1 MKRFLKPR
9 SGCGRPDLGENVH
22 RKIFGE
28 NMVPFQGTFS
38 RHGKAQASLALLIWL
53 NENVLFH
60 STFSRHG
67 KAQASLA
74 QPICLNEKVPFHK
87 IRERDN
93 DHRLRIFPF
102 THKKECAAI
111 NGDASRMIFKDP
123 KSLNLKTTIVNSNK
137 NALFGLPIRFVGGG
151 LVITHKS
158 ERFVTLPISCFFLL
172 MC

>member
-28 NMVPFQGTFS
+28 NMV
-38 RHGKAQASLALLIWL
+38 
-53 NENVLFH
+53 LFH

-74 QPICLNEKVPFHK
+74 LPIWLNENVPFHK

-102 THKKECAAI
+102 TQKKECAAI

>member
-1 MKRFLKPR
+1 MFKRNTSAKRDVINNLCRSSDVKTSSSFHHATVAHALLHLWNKRFYVWLPK
-9 SGCGRPDLGENVH
+9 N
-22 RKIFGE
+22 
-28 NMVPFQGTFS
+28 NVPFHGTFS
-38 RHGKAQASLALLIWL
+38 RHGKAQASLALL
-53 NENVLFH
+53 
-60 STFSRHG
+60 
-67 KAQASLA
+67 
-74 QPICLNEKVPFHK
+74 ICLNEKVPFHK

>member
-28 NMVPFQGTFS
+28 NM
-38 RHGKAQASLALLIWL
+38 
-53 NENVLFH
+53 VLFH

-137 NALFGLPIRFVGGG
+137 NASFRIAHPLCWRWAGYYTQIRKICYPANKLLFFTYVLKLF
-151 LVITHKS
+151 LY
-158 ERFVTLPISCFFLL
+158 FF
-172 MC
+172 

>member
-1 MKRFLKPR
+1 
-9 SGCGRPDLGENVH
+9 
-22 RKIFGE
+22 
-28 NMVPFQGTFS
+28 MVPFQG
-38 RHGKAQASLALLIWL
+38 
-53 NENVLFH
+53 
-60 STFSRHG
+60 TFSRHG

-102 THKKECAAI
+102 TQKKECAAI

-158 ERFVTLPISCFFLL
+158 ERFVTLPISCFFYLFAKTIPIFF
-172 MC
+172 